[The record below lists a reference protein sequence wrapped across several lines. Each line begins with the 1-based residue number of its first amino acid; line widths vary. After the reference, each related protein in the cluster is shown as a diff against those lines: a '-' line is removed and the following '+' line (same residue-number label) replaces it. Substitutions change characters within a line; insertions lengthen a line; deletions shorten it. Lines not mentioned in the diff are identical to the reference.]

1 MMWIVNTPAPTTH
14 IRPLTTAD
22 AQLYRALMLQA
33 YGHPDAFTST
43 PDERANWPDSFWLQ
57 RLAHPQGLSVAIG
70 AWLDDQLVGA
80 VTLEFNDRTR
90 IRHKAHLV
98 GMYVQPDAQGQG
110 AGKRLL
116 AAALACAQARPH
128 IRLVNLTVTEGNT
141 AALALYARAGFQAFG
156 TEPLAIH
163 TPQGFRNKVHMWCPV
178 NMNPTDLHIRL
189 DDLTDPRVA
198 AFMEEHLSDMRAAS
212 PPESVHA
219 LDMDALRQPHI
230 LFWTVWSQP
239 VPEASAPEPDARLL
253 GTAAIKLHGNGLGE
267 IKSMR
272 THARARGQGLASR
285 LLHHL
290 LAQARQRGLQR
301 LSLET
306 GAEDFFA
313 PARALYERHGFAPCP
328 PFADYWDD
336 PNSRFYTLEL

>member
-1 MMWIVNTPAPTTH
+1 MQ
-14 IRPLTTAD
+14 IRTLSTAD
-22 AQLYRALMLQA
+22 
-33 YGHPDAFTST
+33 DT
-43 PDERANWPDSFWLQ
+43 
-57 RLAHPQGLSVAIG
+57 
-70 AWLDDQLVGA
+70 
-80 VTLEFNDRTR
+80 
-90 IRHKAHLV
+90 
-98 GMYVQPDAQGQG
+98 
-110 AGKRLL
+110 
-116 AAALACAQARPH
+116 
-128 IRLVNLTVTEGNT
+128 
-141 AALALYARAGFQAFG
+141 
-156 TEPLAIH
+156 
-163 TPQGFRNKVHMWCPV
+163 VHMWCPV

-219 LDMDALRQPHI
+219 LDMNALRQPHI

-272 THARARGQGLASR
+272 THASARGQGLASR

-313 PARALYERHGFAPCP
+313 PARALYERHGFVPCP

-336 PNSRFYTLEL
+336 PNSRFYSRETGLRIADGDIENRTRLQ